1 MVQRQITNI
10 TSHYMSILKT
20 IFVRNYTHGDDDDDD
35 DDDKDDDVKQEG
47 KDEG

>member
-35 DDDKDDDVKQEG
+35 KDDDVKQEG